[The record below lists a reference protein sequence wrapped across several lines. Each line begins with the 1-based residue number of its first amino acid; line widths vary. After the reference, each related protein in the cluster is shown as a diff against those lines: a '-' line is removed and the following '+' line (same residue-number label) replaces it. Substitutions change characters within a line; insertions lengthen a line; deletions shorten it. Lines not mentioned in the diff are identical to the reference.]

1 MARVRLLVVAAAAVL
16 AVGSFVPSYAQV
28 NSDRARKALTTPIK
42 ELNVENVPMSRVID
56 HLRAFSGANIVVNW
70 KVLETAGIAKDTPIT
85 LNVRERTLRKMLRL
99 VLDQAGTS
107 ALLVFNVSDNVIE
120 VTTQE
125 DADRK
130 MITKVYVV
138 DDLVMT
144 NNNPSPPPQI
154 DLNSATRSGTTSGGS
169 GGGMGIGGGGGGGG
183 IFKED
188 TVASNNDDSPQ
199 KRGDDLAKMI
209 RDIIRPNIWK
219 ENGGECSVVFFSGKL
234 IVTAPQSVHEAIGGP
249 VAPEGGQRFG
259 L

>member
-42 ELNVENVPMSRVID
+42 ELSVENVPMSRVVD
-56 HLRAFSGANIVVNW
+56 HLREFSGANIVVNW
-70 KVLETAGIAKDTPIT
+70 KVLESAGIAKDTPIT
-85 LNVRERTLRKMLRL
+85 LNVRELTLRKMLRL
-99 VLDQAGTS
+99 VLDQAGTTS
-107 ALLVFNVSDNVIE
+107 LLVFNVSDNVIE

-154 DLNSATRSGTTSGGS
+154 DLNSATRSGTTSGGN
-169 GGGMGIGGGGGGGG
+169 GGGMGISGGGGG
-183 IFKED
+183 IFKEEP
-188 TVASNNDDSPQ
+188 VANNNDDSPQ

-209 RDIIRPNIWK
+209 RDIVRPNIWK
-219 ENGGECSVVFFSGKL
+219 ENGGNASIVYFSGKL

-259 L
+259 M